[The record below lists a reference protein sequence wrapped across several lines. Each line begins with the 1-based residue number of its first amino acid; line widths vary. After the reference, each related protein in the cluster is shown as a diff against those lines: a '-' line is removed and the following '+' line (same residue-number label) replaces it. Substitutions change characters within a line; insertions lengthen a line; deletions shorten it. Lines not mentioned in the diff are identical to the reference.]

1 MITKQNGERMSELIG
16 NIFNLVNE
24 KLALSFLIS

>member
-16 NIFNLVNE
+16 NIINLVNE
-24 KLALSFLIS
+24 KLALSF